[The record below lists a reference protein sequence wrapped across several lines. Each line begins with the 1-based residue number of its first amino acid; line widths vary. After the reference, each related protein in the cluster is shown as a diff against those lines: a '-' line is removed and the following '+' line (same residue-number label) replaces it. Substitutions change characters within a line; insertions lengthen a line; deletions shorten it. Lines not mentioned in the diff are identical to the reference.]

1 MKRSAMLA
9 MGVAICALPLALSG
23 PIGAQAKDQAYQAPR
38 NAFGQPDLGEYW
50 SNASL
55 TPETRPASY
64 GAQATYTPEQVAQME
79 NAVAKEAVEGN
90 KPTDPNAPPP
100 TKGGDKPP
108 PGTRPEFAAAGGN
121 VGGYNY
127 GWLDPGSRV
136 MRVDGQPR
144 TSIINTANG
153 RAPPFKTG
161 VSMAGGRGGYG
172 GLGSFDN
179 PENRSLGERC
189 ILGFGRNAGPPMLA
203 NGFYNNDYQIVQSR
217 DNIAIDVEM
226 VHDVRI
232 IRLNAKH
239 RTDGIRPWMG
249 DSIGHWDGNTLVV
262 ETTNIPQAEA
272 YHGSWKN
279 LTVTERFTRVGKDRL
294 LYQFTI
300 SDPSMWD
307 TAWGGEYEF
316 SPLKGIIYEYACHE
330 GNYALEDMLAGARA
344 EEAKAA
350 TDKAAADKAA
360 ADKAAAKPP
369 AHASVAAPA
378 TKG

>member
-1 MKRSAMLA
+1 MKRLA
-9 MGVAICALPLALSG
+9 ILALGTAICAGPLAFSG
-23 PIGAQAKDQAYQAPR
+23 PIAAQAQGPAYQAPR
-38 NAFGQPDLGEYW
+38 NALGQPDLGEYW

-55 TPETRPASY
+55 TPETRPSNY
-64 GAQATYTPEQVAQME
+64 GNQAVYTPDQVAQME
-79 NAVAKEAVEGN
+79 KAVAKEAVEGN

-127 GWLDPGSRV
+127 GWLDPGSQV
-136 MRVDGQPR
+136 MRVHGEPR
-144 TSIINTANG
+144 TSILTTANG
-153 RAPPFKTG
+153 RPPPLKAGVTQTG
-161 VSMAGGRGGYG
+161 YGRGYGG

-203 NGFYNNDYQIVQSR
+203 NGFYNNDYQFVQSK
-217 DNIAIDVEM
+217 DNIAILVEM

-232 IRLNAKH
+232 VRLNATH

-249 DSIGHWDGNTLVV
+249 DSIGHWEGNTLVV

-279 LTVTERFTRVGKDRL
+279 LTVTERFTRVAKDRL

-300 SDPSMWD
+300 TDPSMWD
-307 TAWGGEYEF
+307 QPWGGEYEF
-316 SPLKGIIYEYACHE
+316 APLKGIVYEYACHE
-330 GNYALEDMLAGARA
+330 GNYALEDMLSGARA

-350 TDKAAADKAA
+350 ADKAA
-360 ADKAAAKPP
+360 AAKPAP
-369 AHASVAAPA
+369 SAAVAAPA